1 MPGVRSTAMISVRT
15 TIYSLPK
22 KMGERARW
30 GALFVFFLLFI
41 LKKCESNDVEF
52 DFSIGNALVIFPFL

>member
-1 MPGVRSTAMISVRT
+1 
-15 TIYSLPK
+15 
-22 KMGERARW
+22 MGERARW

-41 LKKCESNDVEF
+41 LKKYKSNDVEF